1 MHSHPLRSAA
11 LLALSMACMRNPHPS
26 AADLAADQAHARRNT
41 SIITREELQ
50 DPTVVSNDALTTI
63 RLLRP
68 QYFVTRGPVSFKNAA
83 AGQVQISQDFGPLQ
97 QLSALSA
104 VDTRSLKEVR
114 YLNSTEAT
122 ARFGINAN
130 GGPVIVLLTTSQ

>member
-11 LLALSMACMRNPHPS
+11 LLALSLACMRNPHPS

-68 QYFVTRGPVSFKNAA
+68 QYFMTRGPVSFKNVN
-83 AGQVQISQDFGPLQ
+83 AGKVQISQDFGPLQ
-97 QLSALSA
+97 QLTALSGI
-104 VDTRSLKEVR
+104 DTRSLKEVR

>member
-1 MHSHPLRSAA
+1 MDFHPLRSAA
-11 LLALSMACMRNPHPS
+11 LLALSMACMRTHHPS
-26 AADLAADQAHARRNT
+26 PSDVAADQAHARRNT
-41 SIITREELQ
+41 SVITLEELQ

-68 QYFVTRGPVSFKNAA
+68 QYFMTRGPVSFKNAN
-83 AGQVQISQDFGPLQ
+83 AGKVQISQDFGPLQ
-97 QLSALSA
+97 QLTALSGI
-104 VDTRSLKEVR
+104 DTRSLKEVR

>member
-50 DPTVVSNDALTTI
+50 DPTVVSNYALTTI

-68 QYFVTRGPVSFKNAA
+68 QYFMTRGPVSFKNVN
-83 AGQVQISQDFGPLQ
+83 AGKVQISQDCGPLQ
-97 QLSALSA
+97 QLTALSGI
-104 VDTRSLKEVR
+104 DTRSLKEVR